1 MWASFNRFELNITK
15 AQVLNAYHSGAMDD
29 DIAAL
34 AKVPG
39 IARQLKKAGPGQVRL
54 ELADMAHG
62 MRRSYRI
69 MRKIC
74 SACYGLEYVTFGKNC
89 RKIQ

>member
-15 AQVLNAYHSGAMDD
+15 AQVLATWHPGAMDD

-39 IARQLKKAGPGQVRL
+39 ISRQLKKLDPEQVRA
-54 ELADMAHG
+54 ELAE
-62 MRRSYRI
+62 
-69 MRKIC
+69 
-74 SACYGLEYVTFGKNC
+74 YGAWNEEELQDHAQNLQRVLWIGVTDLWEELP
-89 RKIQ
+89 

>member
-15 AQVLNAYHSGAMDD
+15 AQVLATWHPGAMDD

-39 IARQLKKAGPGQVRL
+39 IARQLKKLDPDQVRA
-54 ELADMAHG
+54 ELAE
-62 MRRSYRI
+62 
-69 MRKIC
+69 
-74 SACYGLEYVTFGKNC
+74 YGAWNEEELQDHAQNLQRVLWLGVCDIWEELP
-89 RKIQ
+89 